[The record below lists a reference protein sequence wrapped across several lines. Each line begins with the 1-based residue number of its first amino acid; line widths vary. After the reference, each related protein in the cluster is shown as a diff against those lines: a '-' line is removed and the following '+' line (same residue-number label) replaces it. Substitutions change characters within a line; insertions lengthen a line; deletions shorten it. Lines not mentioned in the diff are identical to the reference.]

1 MIQPAPHLRSSTAW
15 TATARLILGVV
26 FASTSAQAFAR
37 GEKLDESG
45 LFAVRWWTVE
55 DGVPETPLT
64 ALDVASDGAVWCA
77 TRTRVARFNGQ
88 AFTALEPPETDR
100 LRSQIGD
107 FTGLGFDGQG
117 TLWLVG
123 RLGAAA
129 RSAGGGGTVAE
140 WSVYPSADGPLEHV
154 IFDRR
159 GSPRFVGVG
168 RFMAFD
174 GKQLVLRDLMT
185 SGAFDFYAA
194 CIDPHSDDVW
204 LWGRGLARRVAEGMM
219 RDDAADIAGKIINLS
234 PGPSGIW
241 AGLVDGKA
249 GVVEGAAVFRD
260 GHWTPRPMVERPR
273 TPTREGHILEGP
285 DGTVW
290 LSTHASIHALRDG
303 HWTTVVDGLP
313 DFSLTTQRMRTDRRG
328 ALWVACSGGLLS
340 LERTSLR
347 VSPLPPARVLFRSR
361 EGSLVAG
368 LPGEIVLLDEAKD
381 GTVSHGAR
389 VGQLP
394 EAALPTAIA
403 EMSDGTLF
411 VGTRDSFIYKVH
423 EGDVGVV
430 TQTPGSRLEVRNV
443 HALLCDATDRV
454 WAGTDNGLAIYN
466 PERNCF
472 DPLPAFTEPT
482 PLPVIGL
489 AADDDGSLL
498 VAVQGRGIDRLA
510 ANGRVTREL
519 PAALMPG
526 KRTVR
531 FCRSAD
537 GTLWAAGDAG
547 LVRWGRDGRKTLFD
561 ERQGLVDKAIVAL
574 GTDGERL
581 WLAFRDGHMQG
592 VRLTD
597 LDAAA
602 ADPEGVVRGIV
613 LGPLDGLGET
623 ELLGG
628 LERVGQQALWV
639 TCSRGI
645 VRLDLVSSAGAA
657 AAPPE
662 VTIVRDDAGGD
673 MRFQYA
679 TVTTDELERPLY
691 QTRLV
696 GVDAAW
702 SVPGPANARVYPAV
716 PPGRHRFEVR
726 HLRGDEVRSFPQG
739 SIEVHVPLPFWR
751 TPWFI
756 AVVLAGVAATA
767 AGVAGWASRVAARR
781 RIAKLEQEHERQRD
795 RARIARDI
803 HDSLGAG
810 LTQMAMMSDL
820 MRRTAGQAAGD
831 PSLDDRLDEMYRS
844 AQSLTRAVDEI
855 VWAVNPANDTLRRFC
870 TFVAHDVE
878 DMARSGGLDLRI
890 DVDDDVP
897 DVVVPAAARH
907 HLCMLVREA
916 VTNVLKHAR
925 AATLTFGL
933 HAREG
938 MLEMTVADDGQGFA
952 RGSAVGHDAD
962 GLANM
967 QARVD
972 ELGGTIQ
979 IESAPGSG
987 TRVTVRVPLV
997 NDERPGFARRGTPQ
1011 LRLRREDVIGDDARR
1026 TG

>member
-1 MIQPAPHLRSSTAW
+1 VIHPSFYHWLPVAASACVRAALRVVVALFAVQAW
-15 TATARLILGVV
+15 AGGA
-26 FASTSAQAFAR
+26 
-37 GEKLDESG
+37 KLDETG
-45 LFAVRWWTVE
+45 AFAVRWWTVE
-55 DGVPETPLT
+55 DGVPETPVT
-64 ALDVASDGAVWCA
+64 AIDVASDGAVWCA
-77 TRTRVARFNGQ
+77 TRTRLARFDGQ
-88 AFTALEPPETDR
+88 AFAALDGAETDR
-100 LRSQIGD
+100 LRNQIGD
-107 FTGLGFDGQG
+107 FTGLGFDGRG

-129 RSAGGGGTVAE
+129 RGIDAVGKAA
-140 WSVYPSADGPLEHV
+140 WSVYPSPDGPLEHV
-154 IFDRR
+154 IVDGH

-168 RFMAFD
+168 RLMDFD
-174 GKQLVLRDLMT
+174 GKQLVPRDLLAK
-185 SGAFDFYAA
+185 SEFDFYAA
-194 CIDPHSDDVW
+194 CIEPQSNDMWVW
-204 LWGRGLARRVAEGMM
+204 GKGLARRIEAGVA
-219 RDDAADIAGKIINLS
+219 RNDAADIAGKIINLA
-234 PGPSGIW
+234 PGPRGVW

-260 GHWTPRPMVERPR
+260 GHWTAWPMAERPR

-303 HWTTVVDGLP
+303 QWATVVDGLP
-313 DFSLTTQRMRTDRRG
+313 DFSLTTQRMRTDRQG
-328 ALWVACSGGLLS
+328 TLWVACSGGLLA
-340 LERTSLR
+340 LEPTSLR
-347 VSPLPPARVLFRSR
+347 VSPLPPARVLFRR
-361 EGSLVAG
+361 GDGTLVAG
-368 LPGEIVLLDEAKD
+368 LPGEIVLLDEAQD
-381 GTVSHGAR
+381 GTLGLGPQ
-389 VGQLP
+389 VGELP

-403 EMSDGTLF
+403 ETSDGTLF
-411 VGTRDSFIYKVH
+411 VGTRDSFIYKVRDG
-423 EGDVGVV
+423 EAGVV

-443 HALLCDATDRV
+443 HALLCDETDRV
-454 WAGTDNGLAIYN
+454 WVGTDNGLAVYN
-466 PERNCF
+466 VVKKCF

-489 AADDDGSLL
+489 AAEDDGSLL

-510 ANGRVTREL
+510 SNGRVTREL

-531 FCRSAD
+531 FCRSAE

-547 LVRWGRDGRKTLFD
+547 LVRWGRDGRKSLFD

-574 GTDGERL
+574 ATDDERL

-592 VRLTD
+592 VRLAD

-602 ADPEGVVRGIV
+602 ADPGGVVRGIV

-628 LERVGQQALWV
+628 LERVGRHALV
-639 TCSRGI
+639 ATCSRGI
-645 VRLDLVSSAGAA
+645 VRLDL
-657 AAPPE
+657 AAPLRAATTPSA
-662 VTIVRDDAGGD
+662 VAVARDDAGEG
-673 MRFQYA
+673 MRFRYS
-679 TVTTDELERPLY
+679 TVTVDELERPLY

-702 SVPGPANARVYPAV
+702 SVPGPENERVYPAV
-716 PPGRHRFEVR
+716 PSGRHRFEVR
-726 HLRGDEVRSFPQG
+726 HLRGDAVQAFPQG
-739 SIEVHVPLPFWR
+739 TIDVDVPLPFWR

-756 AVVLAGVAATA
+756 ALVLLGVAAAA
-767 AGVAGWASRVAARR
+767 AGVAGWVSRVAARR
-781 RIAKLEQEHERQRD
+781 RIARLEQEHERQRD

-820 MRRTAGQAAGD
+820 MRRTAGQTGGDAA
-831 PSLDDRLDEMYRS
+831 LDDKLDEMYRS

-878 DMARSGGLDLRI
+878 DMARSGGLDLQI

-916 VTNVLKHAR
+916 VANVLKHAR
-925 AATLTFGL
+925 ATTLTFGL
-933 HAREG
+933 HARDG
-938 MLEMTVADDGQGFA
+938 LLDMTISDDGQGFA
-952 RGSAVGHDAD
+952 RGVAVGHDAD

-972 ELGGTIQ
+972 ELRGTIE
-979 IESAPGSG
+979 IDSAPAAG
-987 TRVTVRVPLV
+987 TRVRVRVPLGRLSG
-997 NDERPGFARRGTPQ
+997 DGLTHSARP
-1011 LRLRREDVIGDDARR
+1011 RLRIRAVDDREADNRR